1 MTFSTSSPTY
11 PASVSVVASATANG
25 TSKIQDKIVSQ
36 IELNIPTFPKENLP
50 KELSSIKPVKV

>member
-25 TSKIQDKIVSQ
+25 TSKNLAKVYARRVFPLPVGPISKI
-36 IELNIPTFPKENLP
+36 FD
-50 KELSSIKPVKV
+50 LSNSTLLET